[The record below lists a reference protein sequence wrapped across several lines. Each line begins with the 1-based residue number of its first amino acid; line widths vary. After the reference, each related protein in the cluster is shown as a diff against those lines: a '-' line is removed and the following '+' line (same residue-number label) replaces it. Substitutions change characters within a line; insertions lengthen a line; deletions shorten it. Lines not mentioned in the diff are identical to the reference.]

1 MALNYTDINTIKNWF
16 KTGLKPTQNQFWS
29 TWESYWHKSEMLP
42 ISSIDKLG
50 DLLDGKAETEHT
62 HSEYAKNDATSLT
75 TENVTAWQKKLG
87 VADLKFDDKAITTTQ
102 NYADFGLVE
111 GASIN
116 AFNNA
121 VYAEFQ
127 KKLNAPT
134 ENATNEY
141 VILGDGTTTPK
152 GDLGKNFANTDLE
165 ITENRKHT
173 GTASVE
179 LATPM
184 IYSNASQ
191 RFSGLIDKSSDA
203 TCNALLGMD
212 NAGNAGKLTALGNVL
227 ESGLQT
233 ISSAQAL
240 RIGQLLNGGQGS
252 AGMMSVT
259 SISPPVVEKIDSME
273 YLLIRGT
280 NLYLNVTSMSIE
292 IVKSSDNTT
301 IGFIPNSQI
310 QLYDNGLSLVIGYN
324 FKDLPFGNYKL
335 KITSGVKVLIT
346 TLTLRV
352 VENVE
357 HINIDT
363 ITWDVVTNSSYDF
376 TNKYTVAG
384 RSLWVK
390 SPFTGVD
397 SNVPIFSAKS
407 STLFNAGENFVIEFT
422 MNYAAQNNFGSTVH
436 TRFGL
441 TSSDLTNILNYI
453 SLAYFNFWCMG
464 GSTIKYN
471 AQGVNE
477 GSKSSYTSGTLDCKI
492 VKNGNLFT
500 LMIESM
506 IYVVTISNNNN
517 YSFIFQ
523 MPDRKFAYG
532 GEEDTILITKAYKYN

>member
-1 MALNYTDINTIKNWF
+1 MTYQKILDVINQNIKKNG
-16 KTGLKPTQNQFWS
+16 KEKITGDVMNAVLKLLLDFINKQTQSWDSFWK
-29 TWESYWHKSEMLP
+29 KSETLP
-42 ISSIDKLG
+42 ISSINGLG
-50 DLLDGKAETEHT
+50 GLLDGKADTEHT
-62 HSEYAKNDATSLT
+62 HSEYAKNDAVYTSL
-75 TENVTAWQKKLG
+75 QKKLD
-87 VADLKFDDKAITTTQ
+87 AP
-102 NYADFGLVE
+102 
-111 GASIN
+111 
-116 AFNNA
+116 A
-121 VYAEFQ
+121 V
-127 KKLNAPT
+127 
-134 ENATNEY
+134 NATNEY
-141 VILGDGTTTPK
+141 VILGDGSTTPK
-152 GDLGKNFANTDLE
+152 GDLGKNFANSDLVVN
-165 ITENRKHT
+165 TNRKHT

-179 LATPM
+179 FGMPF
-184 IYSNASQ
+184 ICSNASV
-191 RFSGLIDKSSDA
+191 RYSGLLDKSADA
-203 TCNALLGMD
+203 TYNQFALFDSNGNLAKASKVANAFE
-212 NAGNAGKLTALGNVL
+212 AGLKNTTAEQG
-227 ESGLQT
+227 
-233 ISSAQAL
+233 L

-259 SISPPVVEKIDSME
+259 SISPPVIEKIDSME

-280 NLYLNVTSMSIE
+280 NLYLNVNSMSIE
-292 IVKSSDNTT
+292 IVKSSDSTT

-324 FKDLPFGNYKL
+324 FKDLPFGDYKL

-357 HINIDT
+357 YINIDA

-376 TNKYTVAG
+376 KNKYTVAG

-407 STLFNAGENFVIEFT
+407 STLFNAGDNFVIEFA
-422 MNYAAQNNFGSTVH
+422 MNYAAQNNFGSTVS

-441 TSSDLTNILNYI
+441 TSSGLTNILNYI

-464 GSTIKYN
+464 GETIAYN
-471 AQGVNE
+471 TQGVSYA
-477 GSKSSYTSGTLDCKI
+477 SKSSKTSGTLDCKI

-506 IYVVTISNNNN
+506 IYAVTISDNNN

-523 MPDRKFAYG
+523 MPDRKFASG
-532 GEEDTILITKAYKYN
+532 REEDTILITKAYKYS

>member
-1 MALNYTDINTIKNWF
+1 MTYQKILDAINQNIKQNG
-16 KTGLKPTQNQFWS
+16 KEEITGDVMNSVLKLLLDFINKPTK
-29 TWESYWHKSEMLP
+29 Y
-42 ISSIDKLG
+42 
-50 DLLDGKAETEHT
+50 
-62 HSEYAKNDATSLT
+62 YATNNATSLT
-75 TENVTAWQKKLG
+75 AENVTAWQKKLG

-102 NYADFGLVE
+102 NYADFGLVS

-121 VYAEFQ
+121 IYSEVL
-127 KKLNAPT
+127 KKLDAPT

-141 VILGDGTTTPK
+141 VLLADGSTAAK
-152 GDLGKNFANTDLE
+152 GDLGKNFANTDLVVN
-165 ITENRKHT
+165 TNRKHT

-179 LATPM
+179 FGMPF
-184 IYSNASQ
+184 ICSNASI
-191 RFSGLIDKSSDA
+191 RYSGLVDKSADA
-203 TCNALLGMD
+203 TYNLFPVLDLNGNLAKASQIANAF
-212 NAGNAGKLTALGNVL
+212 
-227 ESGLQT
+227 ESGLKNTTAEQG
-233 ISSAQAL
+233 L

-252 AGMMSVT
+252 AGMMYVT
-259 SISPPVVEKIDSME
+259 SISPPVVEKIDTME
-273 YLLIRGT
+273 YLLIRGA

-301 IGFIPNSQI
+301 VVKIPNSQI
-310 QLYDNGLSLVIGYN
+310 QLYDNGLSLVVGYN
-324 FKDLPFGNYKL
+324 FKDLPFGEYKL

-357 HINIDT
+357 HINIDA

-407 STLFNAGENFVIEFT
+407 STLFNAGDDFVIEFA

-464 GSTIKYN
+464 GQTIAYN
-471 AQGVNE
+471 TQGV
-477 GSKSSYTSGTLDCKI
+477 GKASKSSQTSGTLDCKI

-506 IYVVTISNNNN
+506 IYAVTISDNNN

-523 MPDRKFAYG
+523 MPDRKFASG